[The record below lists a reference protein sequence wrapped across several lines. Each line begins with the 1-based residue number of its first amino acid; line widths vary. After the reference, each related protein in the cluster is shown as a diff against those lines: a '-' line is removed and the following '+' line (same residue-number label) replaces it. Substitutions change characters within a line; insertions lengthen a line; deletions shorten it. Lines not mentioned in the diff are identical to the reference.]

1 MKRFMLFMAV
11 IACTMTVC
19 SQTEHLKF
27 MGFPLDGT
35 IDSFQSK
42 LATKEV
48 KPNTELNKV
57 IGVGTRAFDGSFAGY
72 ESEIYVYYEKRT
84 KTVYRAKACIINTDK
99 GLFEQTYN
107 ELKKMLIEKY
117 GETYRTGESEGHESV
132 SFLNDEGLISLYA
145 NQYKET
151 YPYKHIIHVDYY
163 DAVNYAKN
171 KESVMDDL

>member
-1 MKRFMLFMAV
+1 MKRFILFMAV

-27 MGFPLDGT
+27 MGFPLNGT

-48 KPNTELNKV
+48 KPDTEFNKV
-57 IGVGTRAFDGSFAGY
+57 NGVGTRAFKGSFAGY
-72 ESEIYVYYEKRT
+72 KSEIYVYYEKRT
-84 KTVYRAKACIINTDK
+84 KTVYRAKACMTETDK
-99 GLFEQTYN
+99 GLSEQIYDK
-107 ELKKMLIEKY
+107 LKTMLTEKY
-117 GETYRTGESEGHESV
+117 GEPEHIGESEGHESV